1 MFNNIYTKIKK
12 LFNTKVVVEPK
23 TKKEI
28 EFKSKIPEYT
38 MWVLPTT
45 LEEEDISNQYQ
56 WGSLDMV
63 NIHLTKEDIEE
74 LSYIWSTESKEIIDT
89 INSRTNGHIYI
100 SQEDLRLL
108 LNKLYDNTQ
117 DLSVFTANHLDSDY
131 H

>member
-23 TKKEI
+23 TKKRLS
-28 EFKSKIPEYT
+28 SKAKYPEYT

-56 WGSLDMV
+56 WGSSDMG

-89 INSRTNGHIYI
+89 INNRTNGHIYI

>member
-1 MFNNIYTKIKK
+1 MFKKIYTKIKK
-12 LFNTKVVVEPK
+12 LFNTKIVIEPK

-38 MWVLPTT
+38 TWVLPTT
-45 LEEEDISNQYQ
+45 LEEDISNQYQ
-56 WGSLDMV
+56 WGSSDMI
-63 NIHLTKEDIEE
+63 NTHITKEDIEE

-89 INSRTNGHIYI
+89 INSRKNGNIYI
-100 SQEDLRLL
+100 SQENLRLL

-117 DLSVFTANHLDSDY
+117 DLSVLTEEKLDSDY

>member
-1 MFNNIYTKIKK
+1 MFNNIYT
-12 LFNTKVVVEPK
+12 
-23 TKKEI
+23 
-28 EFKSKIPEYT
+28 KIPEYT

-56 WGSLDMV
+56 WGSSDMV

-100 SQEDLRLL
+100 LQEDLRLL

>member
-23 TKKEI
+23 TKKRLS
-28 EFKSKIPEYT
+28 SKAKYPEYT

-56 WGSLDMV
+56 WGSSDMV

-89 INSRTNGHIYI
+89 INSRTNPSI
-100 SQEDLRLL
+100 SKLAHNLFIFCLVNGLCGRIALFLPKFNRL
-108 LNKLYDNTQ
+108 
-117 DLSVFTANHLDSDY
+117 A
-131 H
+131 

>member
-1 MFNNIYTKIKK
+1 MKI
-12 LFNTKVVVEPK
+12 VIEPK
-23 TKKEI
+23 TKKET

-38 MWVLPTT
+38 MWVLHKT

-56 WGSLDMV
+56 WGSSDMG

-89 INSRTNGHIYI
+89 INNRTNGHIYI